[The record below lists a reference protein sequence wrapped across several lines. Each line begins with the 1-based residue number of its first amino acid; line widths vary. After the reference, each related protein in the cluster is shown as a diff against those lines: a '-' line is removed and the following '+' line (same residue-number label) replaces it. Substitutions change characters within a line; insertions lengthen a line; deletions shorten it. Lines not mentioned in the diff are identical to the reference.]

1 MMTTVTMTRIMTQVV
16 EGVARLVESPG
27 VEFKPNNG
35 KDHYRKHHLGSQDGY
50 GEGEDEDEDDQ
61 QADLHQGGQGLQ
73 Y

>member
-1 MMTTVTMTRIMTQVV
+1 M
-16 EGVARLVESPG
+16 EGVAGLVESPG

-50 GEGEDEDEDDQ
+50 DDGDGDGDEDEDDQ